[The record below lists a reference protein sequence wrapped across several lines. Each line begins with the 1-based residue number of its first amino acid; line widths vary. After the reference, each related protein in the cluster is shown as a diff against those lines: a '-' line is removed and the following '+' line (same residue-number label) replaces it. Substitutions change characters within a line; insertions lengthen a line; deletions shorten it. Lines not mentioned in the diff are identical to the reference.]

1 MQWPDDTQLHQ
12 MAVIA
17 APYGGPMA
25 IVRDS
30 KQFIKVG
37 GSTVKPVIR
46 IFTAAGN
53 QLAAINVRI
62 EIKFSRVMTNS
73 TISFKI
79 FESVLQN
86 DFAVEQ
92 W

>member
-1 MQWPDDTQLHQ
+1 MQWPSDTQLHQ
-12 MAVIA
+12 MAVVA

-30 KQFIKVG
+30 KQIIKVG

-53 QLAAINVRI
+53 QLAAINVS
-62 EIKFSRVMTNS
+62 ESESSMEAKKKSCVSM
-73 TISFKI
+73 KI
-79 FESVLQN
+79 L
-86 DFAVEQ
+86 
-92 W
+92 

>member
-12 MAVIA
+12 MSVVA

-53 QLAAINVRI
+53 QLAAINVSKNRVEISCILRGIQII
-62 EIKFSRVMTNS
+62 E
-73 TISFKI
+73 KI
-79 FESVLQN
+79 IFYSGTV
-86 DFAVEQ
+86 VIC
-92 W
+92 